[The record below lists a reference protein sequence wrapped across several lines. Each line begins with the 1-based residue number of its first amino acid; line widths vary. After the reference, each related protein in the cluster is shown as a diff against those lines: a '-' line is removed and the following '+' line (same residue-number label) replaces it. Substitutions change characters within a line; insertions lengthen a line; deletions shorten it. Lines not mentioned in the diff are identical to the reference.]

1 MNQEKIGQFI
11 ADTRKQSGLTQKE
24 LAKRMGISDKTI
36 SKWECGNGIPDITY
50 LESLCEA
57 LNINVNEL
65 LSGNRLSDTDY
76 SAKAEENIMNLMKEN
91 KLNLKNNKLQII
103 VGIIMIFVTLITPIL
118 IYNDVF
124 LSIANFFDFI
134 SLLIL
139 SVLSIAE
146 VLLSGKNTKYE
157 IIDFVH
163 KTIIPNG
170 LIISLVQGVVVLA
183 RLDLPRSIGPH
194 LAASLLALLYAVI
207 VYLVTLLM
215 KERLDREA

>member
-24 LAKRMGISDKTI
+24 LAERMGISEKTI

-76 SAKAEENIMNLMKEN
+76 SAKAEENIMSLMKEN

-118 IYNDVF
+118 IYNDAF
-124 LSIANFFDFI
+124 ISIANFFDYI

-139 SVLSIAE
+139 C
-146 VLLSGKNTKYE
+146 
-157 IIDFVH
+157 
-163 KTIIPNG
+163 
-170 LIISLVQGVVVLA
+170 VQGVVVLA
-183 RLDLPRSIGPH
+183 RLDTPRRIGPH
-194 LAASLLALLYAVI
+194 MAASLLALLYAVI

-215 KERLDREA
+215 KERLDKEA

>member
-24 LAKRMGISDKTI
+24 LAERMGISDKTI

-65 LSGNRLSDTDY
+65 LSG
-76 SAKAEENIMNLMKEN
+76 KH
-91 KLNLKNNKLQII
+91 
-103 VGIIMIFVTLITPIL
+103 
-118 IYNDVF
+118 
-124 LSIANFFDFI
+124 
-134 SLLIL
+134 
-139 SVLSIAE
+139 
-146 VLLSGKNTKYE
+146 TKYE

-170 LIISLVQGVVVLA
+170 LVISLIQGVVVLA

-194 LAASLLALLYAVI
+194 LASSLLALLYAVI
-207 VYLVTLLM
+207 IYLVTLLM
-215 KERLDREA
+215 KERLDKEA